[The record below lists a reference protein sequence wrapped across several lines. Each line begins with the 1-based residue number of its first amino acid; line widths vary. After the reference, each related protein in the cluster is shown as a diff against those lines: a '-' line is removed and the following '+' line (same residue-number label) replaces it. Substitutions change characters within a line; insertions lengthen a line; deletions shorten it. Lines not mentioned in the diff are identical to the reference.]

1 MVELLGTPTNQL
13 LGKFG
18 SGGHKPG
25 SGSAAALLGLLSGKL
40 VQTVVSLTTD
50 RVSYEEAQATLSSA
64 VEVLVE
70 QIEPQLTA
78 AFEED
83 SRQFDRTIVARRRRN
98 AAPMGSTERH
108 RLSEDALSELRT
120 STEIPLEI
128 ADLCLELGTYAV
140 TVFDLGFKSAR
151 GDSLV
156 AITSAHAA
164 VGGCLGIIYL
174 NPHKLQRGRMGTTGA
189 GPSRRSRTQVEDL
202 GHPGRG
208 SNRNAP
214 RRGGRPR
221 AEERLTLTPFHR
233 R

>member
-1 MVELLGTPTNQL
+1 MSENEMELLATPTDQL

-50 RVSYEEAQATLSSA
+50 RANYEEAQATLSSA

-83 SRQFDRTIVARRRRN
+83 SRQFGRTIVARRARN
-98 AAPMGSTERH
+98 AAPMGSTERQ
-108 RLSEDALSELRT
+108 RLGEEALTELRM

-128 ADLCLELGTYAV
+128 AELCLELGSHAV

-174 NPHKLQRGRMGTTGA
+174 NLT
-189 GPSRRSRTQVEDL
+189 SF
-202 GHPGRG
+202 
-208 SNRNAP
+208 
-214 RRGGRPR
+214 RGGEWALGAR
-221 AEERLTLTPFHR
+221 ARADEISIQWKTLGAQAEGRIAALREEAVGREAKGD
-233 R
+233 

>member
-1 MVELLGTPTNQL
+1 MDENRVELLETPTDQL

-50 RVSYEEAQATLSSA
+50 RASYEEAQATLSSA

-83 SRQFDRTIVARRRRN
+83 SRQFDRTIAARRLRN
-98 AAPMGSTERH
+98 AAPKGSTERH
-108 RLSEDALSELRT
+108 RLSEEALSQLRA

-128 ADLCLELGTYAV
+128 AQLCLELGTHAV
-140 TVFDLGFKSAR
+140 NVFDLGFRSAR

-174 NPHKLQRGRMGTTGA
+174 NLT
-189 GPSRRSRTQVEDL
+189 SF
-202 GHPGRG
+202 
-208 SNRNAP
+208 
-214 RRGGRPR
+214 RGGEWAQQAR
-221 AEERLTLTPFHR
+221 ARADEIADRWKALGTQAEDRIATLREEVVGREPKDD
-233 R
+233 